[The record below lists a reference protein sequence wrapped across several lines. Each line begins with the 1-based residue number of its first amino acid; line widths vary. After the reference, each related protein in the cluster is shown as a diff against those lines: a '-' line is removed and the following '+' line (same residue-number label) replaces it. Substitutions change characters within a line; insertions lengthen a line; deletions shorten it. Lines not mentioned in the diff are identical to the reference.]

1 MLIIDSKIVYFNQVF
16 NVKWFW
22 AGNAF
27 LLVGGGPAVV
37 NNMFFIILA
46 DVTSEEERCVA
57 ITPYYFVSFRPNV
70 YSLESCL

>member
-1 MLIIDSKIVYFNQVF
+1 M
-16 NVKWFW
+16 KWFW

-27 LLVGGGPAVV
+27 LLIGGGPAVV

-57 ITPYYFVSFRPNV
+57 IIPYVSFLSDPV
-70 YSLESCL
+70 YIVWKVVSNY